1 MAKDA
6 VVELKAAGFTDK
18 EIGLAMRSPTNNDR
32 STDHVTG
39 TRATEEAATGAVG
52 GGLLGGLAGLLVA
65 AGVVA
70 IPGVGSLLAGGSLA
84 SILGSTGAS
93 VAAGAGL
100 GATAGGLVG
109 ALVGVDI
116 PEVDARHFDAAIRS
130 GRVLVLVKTPTRI
143 SDALTILQRHGG
155 ETDVGGKRSSS
166 DYPET
171 LLI

>member
-1 MAKDA
+1 
-6 VVELKAAGFTDK
+6 
-18 EIGLAMRSPTNNDR
+18 
-32 STDHVTG
+32 
-39 TRATEEAATGAVG
+39 
-52 GGLLGGLAGLLVA
+52 
-65 AGVVA
+65 
-70 IPGVGSLLAGGSLA
+70 
-84 SILGSTGAS
+84 
-93 VAAGAGL
+93 
-100 GATAGGLVG
+100 
-109 ALVGVDI
+109 LVGVDI